1 MSLLAVAFG
10 SHMAADIWQDPFEF
24 RPERWL
30 TDAPAPVGADR
41 YAFVPFSKLPRN
53 CIGQEMAML
62 EMKIVLAIVCR
73 DFDFTARYDKLQEL
87 KNDGSG
93 YPSSTTGMQ
102 EIFGEEAYQIARG
115 TAKPREGLP
124 VRVTR
129 RKL

>member
-1 MSLLAVAFG
+1 MSSEL
-10 SHMAADIWQDPFEF
+10 WQDPFEF

-30 TDAPAPVGADR
+30 TDAPAPVGANKD
-41 YAFVPFSKLPRN
+41 AFIPFSKLPRN

-62 EMKIVLAIVCR
+62 EMKIVLAIICR
-73 DFDFTARYDKLQEL
+73 DFDFTARYDELDQL

-93 YPSSTTGMQ
+93 YPSSNKGIQ
-102 EIFGEEAYQIARG
+102 ECFGEQAYQIARG
-115 TAKPREGLP
+115 TAKPREGMP